1 MLSQTSSKLRGIVR
15 GCSGGGGFI
24 FGCINADRSNHLLI
38 EKRFMRSIGLI
49 GFSNENHFGLLRPL
63 IFAGKTEA
71 EERLASLEESW
82 NRPCLYATLVVHH
95 PLVVSLHLVPARNVL
110 LRVTSTGD
118 ADSCAGQRAASRPAS
133 ILCIRLAG

>member
-1 MLSQTSSKLRGIVR
+1 MKIILDLYRFDQITSE
-15 GCSGGGGFI
+15 
-24 FGCINADRSNHLLI
+24 D
-38 EKRFMRSIGLI
+38 
-49 GFSNENHFGLLRPL
+49 HFAHLRPL
-63 IFAGKTEA
+63 ILGGETDA
-71 EERLASLEESW
+71 EELLASLEESW

-110 LRVTSTGD
+110 LRVTSTGN

>member
-1 MLSQTSSKLRGIVR
+1 MTDSFDYSRDTQQIR
-15 GCSGGGGFI
+15 
-24 FGCINADRSNHLLI
+24 
-38 EKRFMRSIGLI
+38 
-49 GFSNENHFGLLRPL
+49 FSNDNHFGPVRPL

-110 LRVTSTGD
+110 PRVTSTGD
-118 ADSCAGQRAASRPAS
+118 AGSCAGQRAASRPAS
-133 ILCIRLAG
+133 ILCIRLVG

>member
-1 MLSQTSSKLRGIVR
+1 MAVA
-15 GCSGGGGFI
+15 GFI

-38 EKRFMRSIGLI
+38 EKRLTRSIGLI
-49 GFSNENHFGLLRPL
+49 GFSNENHFGPLRPL

-82 NRPCLYATLVVHH
+82 NRPCLCETLLVHH

-110 LRVTSTGD
+110 PRVTSTGY
-118 ADSCAGQRAASRPAS
+118 ADSCAGQRAASRPAG

>member
-1 MLSQTSSKLRGIVR
+1 MLIG
-15 GCSGGGGFI
+15 
-24 FGCINADRSNHLLI
+24 
-38 EKRFMRSIGLI
+38 KRFPRSIGLI
-49 GFSNENHFGLLRPL
+49 RVSNEDHFGLLRPP
-63 IFAGKTEA
+63 ISAGKTEA

-95 PLVVSLHLVPARNVL
+95 PLVVSLHLVTARNVL
-110 LRVTSTGD
+110 LRVTLTGD

>member
-1 MLSQTSSKLRGIVR
+1 MLIG
-15 GCSGGGGFI
+15 
-24 FGCINADRSNHLLI
+24 
-38 EKRFMRSIGLI
+38 KRFPRSIGLI
-49 GFSNENHFGLLRPL
+49 RVSNEDHFAHLRSL

-110 LRVTSTGD
+110 LRVTSTGN
-118 ADSCAGQRAASRPAS
+118 ADSCAGQRAASRPAG
-133 ILCIRLAG
+133 ILRIRLAA

>member
-1 MLSQTSSKLRGIVR
+1 MAGFRIHFRRYQRRSKQPPTNRKTPHEIYR
-15 GCSGGGGFI
+15 FDRI
-24 FGCINADRSNHLLI
+24 F
-38 EKRFMRSIGLI
+38 
-49 GFSNENHFGLLRPL
+49 NENHFGPLRPL

-71 EERLASLEESW
+71 EERLASLEEPW
-82 NRPCLYATLVVHH
+82 NRPCLCETLLVHH

-110 LRVTSTGD
+110 PRVTLTGD